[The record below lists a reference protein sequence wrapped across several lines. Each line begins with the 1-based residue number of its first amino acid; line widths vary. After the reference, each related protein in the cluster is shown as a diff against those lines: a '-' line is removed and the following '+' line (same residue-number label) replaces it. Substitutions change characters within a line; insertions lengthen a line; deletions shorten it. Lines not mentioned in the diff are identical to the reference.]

1 MKFGFMSENRISGNG
16 YRFNLNVFV
25 KICQDLLRCIS
36 RIILDRSGRSRS
48 SVKPVFLEIFQNSQE
63 NTCARVS
70 ILINKFIEIEALAQV
85 FL

>member
-36 RIILDRSGRSRS
+36 RIILDRSGRSVVCKTGVLRNF
-48 SVKPVFLEIFQNSQE
+48 P
-63 NTCARVS
+63 
-70 ILINKFIEIEALAQV
+70 KFTGKHLCQSLY
-85 FL
+85 FDK